1 MEVDLLAPLSF
12 PPGPKP
18 REAAEWL
25 GRFETETDLRDHMMR
40 ILEEQSPAA
49 QLAKEKVAKYVA
61 AEILPALQSGSALV
75 KKRSD
80 IEDVFSP
87 KCDLCEK
94 FLAALGGEVPS
105 DKLDTTSPAAALN
118 CMLSKAAPHEPS
130 AAKSDQERLKSLLE
144 AGGCQSEA
152 MAELVLERLQAHM
165 QALRVGIDDCR
176 ALGDPEKPYEDASA
190 DAANLHAVLRKQL
203 ADKSWRPL
211 KLSDSIETEHGS
223 LIRSV
228 DKLYDE
234 FRDEFQQ
241 LKLKFPEVI
250 VVGSESVG
258 KSSLLEKIAGMAFF
272 PRGENVTTRLGFRLR
287 LHHCTPKE
295 MDERKKGRVAVSV
308 SGKEVLMR
316 FDDEPEYMASVEQAR
331 ARVEAENAKVQ
342 ALRVGVVDREII
354 LNLYSND
361 FPELTLLDLP
371 GIIRARGPNDPEDIH
386 KTCEKIV
393 RSKIR
398 NPDAI
403 ILAVLNAREGI
414 RGAAEGIRLVQEEK
428 AERRTLAVLTCIDR
442 CDHAD
447 DIAAVMRQEKDREL
461 PRLGHHYHACIGRD
475 TKRNAAGERA
485 APDDNA
491 AFLAAIS
498 ATPIDMPAAEL
509 LLRGDRVSEA
519 VLAAALTD
527 VDKRATTAA
536 QPAAELEG
544 MRATIRAKLE
554 ETGPTRTSSR
564 HATSRRRRRARLPA
578 LSRASKWSGRLI
590 RVCWTLRLGPTLDLA
605 PSRALSERLSQL
617 LTEHISNVWSPKMRK
632 MIAKKQED
640 VQRRISACGVE
651 PPTEDATARA
661 AFATQ
666 LVQATLGLLNQKQI
680 LKDSV
685 GALVARVSG
694 TMKWDQCASDARTAL
709 GTRALDFGKVGAT
722 VTTAPFLTA
731 VEVALQTTN
740 KEHPLHL
747 RRFTFFAQWL
757 KHAFGAE
764 VSRRQELIRVDLENL
779 LTALAPEV
787 KVVDDEFQEP
797 KLCRALIDTLPR
809 LIHRHLGS
817 SFFAALPGML
827 KPPPAELKL
836 LVVESEKHV
845 ELREHK
851 KRLHK
856 ALEEVSKEL
865 VRYGD
870 GPPRPEP
877 NADHLCPISRELM
890 REPVTAS
897 DGHVYERASIE
908 RWIKEKTK
916 GNKTVPVRSPKT
928 GEPLESIKLIPA
940 HMVRSQIIEWL
951 EKYGIKDEPED

>member
-25 GRFETETDLRDHMMR
+25 GRFETETDLRDHMHR

-49 QLAKEKVAKYVA
+49 QFARKYVGKYVA

-105 DKLDTTSPAAALN
+105 EKLDTTTSPVAALN
-118 CMLSKAAPHEPS
+118 FMLSKAATHEPS
-130 AAKSDQERLKSLLE
+130 VAKSDQERLKTLLE

-190 DAANLHAVLRKQL
+190 DAANLHAALRKQL

-295 MDERKKGRVAVSV
+295 MDERKKGRDAVSV

-498 ATPIDMPAAEL
+498 AAPIDMPAAEL

-536 QPAAELEG
+536 HPAAELEG
-544 MRATIRAKLE
+544 LRATIRAKLE
-554 ETGPTRTSSR
+554 ETRANQDLFETRYFASPPPGAPPGTLSR
-564 HATSRRRRRARLPA
+564 FQVERQVDPRLLDPA
-578 LSRASKWSGRLI
+578 LRPY
-590 RVCWTLRLGPTLDLA
+590 LG
-605 PSRALSERLSQL
+605 SRALSERLSQL

-651 PPTEDATARA
+651 PPNEDATARA

-694 TMKWDQCASDARTAL
+694 TFIWDQCVSEARTAL

-747 RRFTFFAQWL
+747 RRFPFFARWL

-764 VSRRQELIRVDLENL
+764 VSRRQELIRVDLESL

-787 KVVDDEFQEP
+787 KVVDDVVQEP

-817 SFFAALPGML
+817 SFFAALPEML
-827 KPPPAELKL
+827 KSPPDRAEDKL
-836 LVVESEKHV
+836 LAESDKHV
-845 ELREHK
+845 ETREHN

-940 HMVRSQIIEWL
+940 HMIRSQIIEWL